1 MQESFIAAAVR
12 TPIGNL
18 NGTLSS
24 LSATDLGS
32 CVIQE
37 AVRRT
42 GIEPRKIDE
51 VIMGNALPAGLGQ
64 APARQAAK
72 RAGLPDNVDATTI
85 SKLCGSG
92 LKAVMIAADAISAG
106 SAQVMVAGG
115 MESMSG
121 APYLLKKARSGYQLG
136 HGEFVDSIINDG
148 LWDAYGDVHMGSY
161 AELCAAKYEFS
172 REAQDDFAVGSY
184 TKALKAQEQ
193 GWFREEIAPLDI
205 PAKPKLGRVLQDE
218 RLTRFNEAKLRRL
231 APVFQPEGTITAGNA
246 SGINDGAAAMLIL
259 AEERLG
265 SLNITPMARILGF
278 SQKAL
283 APEWFSIAPIE
294 AIQVLLQKLKMNADQ
309 FDLYEINEAFAVV
322 TMAAI
327 KEVRLDPDRVN
338 IHGGAVA
345 LGHPI
350 GASGARILT
359 TLLYALKRTG
369 GKRGIASLC
378 IGGGGAVALAVELC
392 WPIREEVT
400 DYGDA
405 QE

>member
-106 SAQVMVAGG
+106 SAQVVVAGG

-392 WPIREEVT
+392 
-400 DYGDA
+400 
-405 QE
+405 

>member
-1 MQESFIAAAVR
+1 MHESFIAGAVR

-18 NGTLSS
+18 NGALSS
-24 LSATDLGS
+24 LRATELGS

-42 GIEPRKIDE
+42 AIEPRKIDE
-51 VIMGNALPAGLGQ
+51 VIVGNVLSAGLGQ
-64 APARQAAK
+64 APGRQAAK
-72 RAGLPDNVDATTI
+72 GAGLPDSVDATTI
-85 SKLCGSG
+85 NKLCGSG
-92 LKAVMIAADAISAG
+92 LKAVMIAADAIRSG
-106 SAQVMVAGG
+106 SAQVVVAAG

-121 APYLLKKARSGYQLG
+121 APYLLNKARSGYQVG
-136 HGEFVDSIINDG
+136 HGELVDTIIKDG

-172 REAQDDFAVGSY
+172 REAQDDFAVRSY
-184 TKALKAQEQ
+184 AKALKAQEQ
-193 GWFREEIAPLDI
+193 GWFLEEIVPVEI
-205 PAKPKLGRVLQDE
+205 PSKSEPGRVLQDE
-218 RLTRFNEAKLRRL
+218 RLKRFNEPKLRKL
-231 APVFQPEGTITAGNA
+231 APAFEPGGTITAGNA
-246 SGINDGAAAMLIL
+246 SGINDGAAAMVIV
-259 AEERLG
+259 AEDRIR

-283 APEWFSIAPIE
+283 APEWFTVAPIE
-294 AIQVLLQKLKMNADQ
+294 AIQALLRTLKMEADQ

-327 KEVRLDPDRVN
+327 KELRLDPDRVN
-338 IHGGAVA
+338 VHGGAVA

-359 TLLYALKRTG
+359 TLLHALKRTG

-392 WPIREEVT
+392 
-400 DYGDA
+400 
-405 QE
+405 